1 MDPVTLDNLNRSV
14 GGIITSLQ
22 DLQNAITSA
31 TTGSAKSVEP
41 DKKGPENS
49 IGELEK
55 IMQSFVKDFKE
66 TVAEQKKYMEDVVNS
81 MKSVSNGR
89 SEKRAEKAA
98 ASSASGGDDAGDDA
112 KREKQEKLSEERRN
126 RLEKLQ
132 KKMKNVSK
140 DEIGIMEKALVSLK
154 ERNIISIHQYENAEK
169 LNEEQMKLVQENMR
183 LIKLYGNDNLEQAKS
198 LELIEKK
205 ARALRNFASQ
215 VSEIKSVFSSM
226 EGALGLKTMETLTGG
241 LVTQEVKYTREI
253 RAAAYETEGLT
264 KNSRGLQRAYEDIGT
279 TVSSTGADRTKYQE
293 SYLKALKSGVK
304 DLKLAKD
311 ITKSQLN
318 TEIQLGMEAGSLQDT
333 FQSFAQTGRMT
344 KGQISDM
351 GRGMREVAKNTGLTG
366 EALKGAIESS
376 REIVNQLRNA
386 SNLTS
391 MTAKNVIELSANAK
405 KLGVDQQ
412 MQTLQAGLASGAKLI
427 MESSQ
432 QTQTAIFMAASKV
445 GKMNEAMNGTLM
457 STKEGVK
464 SLGKGLEG
472 ILRDFGVGS
481 LEEIDQLSAE
491 AKTRLNIQLK
501 SVVGMELGEFRSLI
515 ESVNE
520 SGKGLGE
527 RLEDI
532 NKKMKANITAD
543 ERKALME
550 EQRKL
555 KASKQLEMLTAL
567 DEAAKGAKDMNGAL
581 AKFGERKKDFE
592 GDLKSLGSSWQ
603 DSTQVA
609 KDALKGA
616 IENVNKGLKDAG
628 KGELKIDASE
638 IEKALKDPAAL
649 RELTAK
655 IADGDQKIATAQ
667 KAQLD
672 PVSQTNQTL
681 SEINDTMR
689 NMSQNIISKGFNSLV
704 GKGLVTFIVLGTIAA
719 AIAGMVIQTIE
730 IKKLVK
736 KIAMGGSQAET
747 GTYGGEEGILGSL
760 GTVLGGTFS
769 KFFGKKEAAPAAPA
783 APATPVVAPAPEAP
797 KTPKPAAAPK
807 TADTVK
813 PVITPPVVTPAT
825 PPVPPPPIKPSPT
838 ITPSSE
844 TSKDMIA
851 KMSQAALTPEAAAK
865 ETAGL
870 KTPAPKA
877 EKSSKIF
884 QDILD
889 ALKLM
894 TDRLS
899 EIMKCICKSAPVE
912 KTSQGSSTNE
922 TAVKA
927 AGQTTPSPKAEKSSK
942 ILQDILAA
950 LELMT
955 DRVDVAANRL
965 SEIIK
970 CICKAA
976 PAAAAEKPAGPKT
989 KEANA
994 AAPQSPVA
1002 AAEQTGGKAAKK
1014 GKPSDEEIKAL
1025 QDAAT
1030 ARREQGKVGEQEL
1043 AQEKSLRRHRE
1054 KLVKED
1060 QRLQKVDQKNLAT
1073 QTATT
1078 KAGAGVAQAQKQEI
1092 KKDEKVAEAAKGPPE
1107 ASVLDPEALMQ
1118 GGKAMLK
1125 TAAAIALLTAGAVAI
1140 AAILFFVG
1148 YKLLSALGIDLGKV
1162 VETATTIGAM
1172 VGATVALIVAG
1183 ATAVSI
1189 IEGMQEEIEKMKKSK
1204 KMLID
1209 AAMTILPIS
1218 LALLALGIVIIFA
1231 VNKVLTVMGLDSA
1244 KALEVAV
1251 TIGVVAGVVG
1261 TMAMATASFMEC
1273 LEELEENELWQGM
1286 KKNTG
1291 KYLILIIQG
1300 GVVLLLLSA
1309 AIVLLG
1315 AAIVKIAGLIL
1326 GAMGIDQKTAIEV
1339 GTTIAVVLTTV
1350 AIIALATI
1358 GAMFGLA
1365 AIGLMVPL
1373 IKANYVTLLLGAGA
1387 LITLAPAVVA
1397 LGAALI
1403 GFAKLILSLLDINKE
1418 TAFEVGS
1425 TVAVIIGAVAVI
1437 ALATIGAFYG
1447 INAIGT
1453 LAPLIYA
1460 NYWTL
1465 LMGAGALI
1473 IFTPVVVAIAT
1484 ALLAFIGGIM
1494 KAGKID
1500 ASTASKTAEDVGT
1513 LLMATAAISIG
1524 ILGSIYGLAGL
1535 GYLAGTLY
1543 MYIPMVIGG
1552 AIALLAF
1559 TPVVILLA
1567 TAIIS
1572 MTSSMMKGKIDPKK
1586 ANETADA
1593 LGDVLM
1599 AAGKIATGVL
1609 LATGAL
1615 AVLGLAMTSGIFWGI
1630 AGLAILGAIA
1640 IKAMTPAVAEL
1651 AVTLVKMGDNI
1662 GKTVTPRM
1670 ISKSSEIITA
1680 VTDLVSKLSNTMT
1693 ILNDKIVPMT
1703 KSGWFVKS
1711 PVRQIEDA
1719 KIILDKF
1726 LPAMSELIGTI
1737 IKTVLDK
1744 FKNTRDAGKAN
1755 EILKSLSPVVEE
1767 SANIIKALSE
1777 KVLPFTKKDG
1787 IFFGGKSSIEKIS
1800 DSKKDLEK
1808 FFKDVVELMKDGIIS
1823 PITKIG
1829 NVDQL
1834 KTASVI
1840 MTYIGTILSETGKSI
1855 EGLSKVTGMMT
1866 KTWGQWITGSGSTT
1880 EQIDAS
1886 KTQFAAFFKDIASFV
1901 KTGLVEPINKE
1912 FNDTKKLSE
1921 AAKAM
1926 EDVGK
1931 LISTVSPVIKGIS
1944 EIMGFVNRTWIQYIS
1959 GGGSTMGDILNSK
1972 DKFASYFFSIASFVK
1987 TGIVDPVVTI
1997 FKDVKSLNL
2006 AALILDQI
2014 TKVTTSVTTTIKNLA
2029 EAIALMSSSKGWIE
2043 KTPMQEII
2051 DNKKLFS
2058 KWFKEIGIF
2067 VRDGIVIPTLETMK
2081 GIDIGAATKIIISMA
2096 RIASSITPMIK
2107 NLASAIGLMSA
2118 GGEENIDTECP
2129 VDRIIAS
2136 KEKFRKFFRE
2146 IAKFMKEGIVDPII
2160 DVMPDPKNIMAAAKI
2175 MTSMNS
2181 LIMTI
2186 PRVIKNLANGLI
2198 PLVDSPDEDLKNIPA
2213 NKIEANTDKFK
2224 KFFRQTAKFMKE
2236 GIVEPIISEMPDS
2249 KVVEEAAKILI
2260 ANNKLLNNL
2269 RSVIANLGYL
2279 FGGLNPDKTL
2289 KDSPVAMI
2297 SRMAPIFADWFYNIA
2312 QLMTEGIV
2320 DPILVFFPSSE
2331 EVIEA
2336 TVRLENLIKVIKM
2349 IPGFLAN
2356 LGKTL
2361 AEVLPAVMSLEATGV
2376 GSKAMIFSSIFGN
2389 IANSLIV
2396 GILEPISR
2404 MPDKEGLEEVVG
2416 TLNGLANVVYAA
2428 SDSMKRMGSVFGEFG
2443 IITGVFSAVFGRWD
2457 QTYFQKSFMN
2467 MANSLNYGL
2476 IRPIMK
2482 FMPKKSELDM
2492 VIEQLD
2498 GLITVLDK
2506 VKESMIKVS
2515 ETMASIG
2522 ELGLDFN
2529 TINAI
2534 PIDKLAALAQ
2544 VSQKG
2549 VIAAGGNISSNV
2561 KPEVEINT
2569 SSIPPMSLG
2578 DDLGSRVAA
2587 KKAGDKPAS
2596 SIISSKELSDIS
2608 ESSEKQTQLT
2618 EELVDMFRQFI
2629 NMMKAG
2635 SASSSGGGGGEEPST
2650 GLNRVRGKSPKFF
2663 RATTGQVSRGP
2674 GKQCVNLGP
2683 PGP

>member
-1 MDPVTLDNLNRSV
+1 VCS
-14 GGIITSLQ
+14 S
-22 DLQNAITSA
+22 DL
-31 TTGSAKSVEP
+31 
-41 DKKGPENS
+41 
-49 IGELEK
+49 
-55 IMQSFVKDFKE
+55 
-66 TVAEQKKYMEDVVNS
+66 
-81 MKSVSNGR
+81 
-89 SEKRAEKAA
+89 
-98 ASSASGGDDAGDDA
+98 
-112 KREKQEKLSEERRN
+112 
-126 RLEKLQ
+126 
-132 KKMKNVSK
+132 
-140 DEIGIMEKALVSLK
+140 
-154 ERNIISIHQYENAEK
+154 
-169 LNEEQMKLVQENMR
+169 
-183 LIKLYGNDNLEQAKS
+183 
-198 LELIEKK
+198 
-205 ARALRNFASQ
+205 
-215 VSEIKSVFSSM
+215 
-226 EGALGLKTMETLTGG
+226 
-241 LVTQEVKYTREI
+241 
-253 RAAAYETEGLT
+253 
-264 KNSRGLQRAYEDIGT
+264 
-279 TVSSTGADRTKYQE
+279 
-293 SYLKALKSGVK
+293 
-304 DLKLAKD
+304 
-311 ITKSQLN
+311 
-318 TEIQLGMEAGSLQDT
+318 
-333 FQSFAQTGRMT
+333 
-344 KGQISDM
+344 
-351 GRGMREVAKNTGLTG
+351 
-366 EALKGAIESS
+366 
-376 REIVNQLRNA
+376 
-386 SNLTS
+386 
-391 MTAKNVIELSANAK
+391 
-405 KLGVDQQ
+405 
-412 MQTLQAGLASGAKLI
+412 
-427 MESSQ
+427 
-432 QTQTAIFMAASKV
+432 
-445 GKMNEAMNGTLM
+445 
-457 STKEGVK
+457 
-464 SLGKGLEG
+464 
-472 ILRDFGVGS
+472 
-481 LEEIDQLSAE
+481 
-491 AKTRLNIQLK
+491 
-501 SVVGMELGEFRSLI
+501 
-515 ESVNE
+515 
-520 SGKGLGE
+520 
-527 RLEDI
+527 
-532 NKKMKANITAD
+532 
-543 ERKALME
+543 
-550 EQRKL
+550 
-555 KASKQLEMLTAL
+555 
-567 DEAAKGAKDMNGAL
+567 
-581 AKFGERKKDFE
+581 
-592 GDLKSLGSSWQ
+592 
-603 DSTQVA
+603 
-609 KDALKGA
+609 
-616 IENVNKGLKDAG
+616 
-628 KGELKIDASE
+628 
-638 IEKALKDPAAL
+638 
-649 RELTAK
+649 
-655 IADGDQKIATAQ
+655 
-667 KAQLD
+667 
-672 PVSQTNQTL
+672 
-681 SEINDTMR
+681 
-689 NMSQNIISKGFNSLV
+689 
-704 GKGLVTFIVLGTIAA
+704 
-719 AIAGMVIQTIE
+719 
-730 IKKLVK
+730 
-736 KIAMGGSQAET
+736 
-747 GTYGGEEGILGSL
+747 
-760 GTVLGGTFS
+760 
-769 KFFGKKEAAPAAPA
+769 
-783 APATPVVAPAPEAP
+783 
-797 KTPKPAAAPK
+797 
-807 TADTVK
+807 
-813 PVITPPVVTPAT
+813 
-825 PPVPPPPIKPSPT
+825 
-838 ITPSSE
+838 
-844 TSKDMIA
+844 
-851 KMSQAALTPEAAAK
+851 
-865 ETAGL
+865 
-870 KTPAPKA
+870 
-877 EKSSKIF
+877 
-884 QDILD
+884 
-889 ALKLM
+889 
-894 TDRLS
+894 
-899 EIMKCICKSAPVE
+899 
-912 KTSQGSSTNE
+912 
-922 TAVKA
+922 
-927 AGQTTPSPKAEKSSK
+927 
-942 ILQDILAA
+942 
-950 LELMT
+950 
-955 DRVDVAANRL
+955 
-965 SEIIK
+965 
-970 CICKAA
+970 
-976 PAAAAEKPAGPKT
+976 
-989 KEANA
+989 
-994 AAPQSPVA
+994 
-1002 AAEQTGGKAAKK
+1002 
-1014 GKPSDEEIKAL
+1014 
-1025 QDAAT
+1025 
-1030 ARREQGKVGEQEL
+1030 
-1043 AQEKSLRRHRE
+1043 
-1054 KLVKED
+1054 
-1060 QRLQKVDQKNLAT
+1060 
-1073 QTATT
+1073 
-1078 KAGAGVAQAQKQEI
+1078 
-1092 KKDEKVAEAAKGPPE
+1092 
-1107 ASVLDPEALMQ
+1107 Q

-1172 VGATVALIVAG
+1172 VVANFALIVAG

-1189 IEGMQEEIEKMKKSK
+1189 IEGMQEEIAKMKKSK

-1231 VNKVLTVMGLDSA
+1231 VNKVLTVMGIDSA

-1251 TIGVVAGVVG
+1251 TIGVIAGVVG

-1273 LEELEENELWQGM
+1273 LQELEENELWQGM

-1291 KYLILIIQG
+1291 KYLKLIIQG
-1300 GVVLLLLSA
+1300 GIVLLLLSV

-1315 AAIVKIAGLIL
+1315 AAIVKIAGFIL

-1350 AIIALATI
+1350 AVIALATI

-1365 AIGLMVPL
+1365 AIGKMSKL
-1373 IKANYVTLLLGAGA
+1373 ILTNYSTLLIGAAA
-1387 LITLAPAVVA
+1387 LIILAPAILA

-1403 GFAKLILSLLDINKE
+1403 GFSNLILSLLDINKE

-1425 TVAVIIGAVAVI
+1425 TVAVILGAVAVI

-1453 LAPLIYA
+1453 LAPSIYA

-1484 ALLAFIGGIM
+1484 ALLSFIGGIM
-1494 KAGKID
+1494 KAGKVD

-1513 LLMATAAISIG
+1513 LLMATAAISLG
-1524 ILGSIYGLAGL
+1524 ILGSLYGLAGL

-1543 MYIPMVIGG
+1543 IWIPAVIGG

-1651 AVTLVKMGDNI
+1651 AVTLVKMGDDI

-1866 KTWGQWITGSGSTT
+1866 KTWAQYITQSGSTT

-1886 KTQFAAFFKDIASFV
+1886 KTKFAAFFKDIASFV

-1944 EIMGFVNRTWIQYIS
+1944 EIMGFVNRTWIQYITF
-1959 GGGSTMGDILNSK
+1959 GGSTMGDIASSQ

-2107 NLASAIGLMSA
+2107 NLATAIGLMSA

-2160 DVMPDPKNIMAAAKI
+2160 EVMPDPKNIMAAAKI

-2224 KFFRQTAKFMKE
+2224 KFFRGTAKFMRE

-2249 KVVEEAAKILI
+2249 KVVEEAARILI

-2428 SDSMKRMGSVFGEFG
+2428 SDSMKRMGAVFGEFG

-2476 IRPIMK
+2476 IQPIMK

-2492 VIEQLD
+2492 VVDQLN

-2529 TINAI
+2529 TINAL

-2549 VIAAGGNISSNV
+2549 VSAAGGSISSNV

-2635 SASSSGGGGGEEPST
+2635 SASSSGGGGEEPST

>member
-1 MDPVTLDNLNRSV
+1 M
-14 GGIITSLQ
+14 
-22 DLQNAITSA
+22 
-31 TTGSAKSVEP
+31 
-41 DKKGPENS
+41 
-49 IGELEK
+49 
-55 IMQSFVKDFKE
+55 
-66 TVAEQKKYMEDVVNS
+66 
-81 MKSVSNGR
+81 
-89 SEKRAEKAA
+89 
-98 ASSASGGDDAGDDA
+98 
-112 KREKQEKLSEERRN
+112 
-126 RLEKLQ
+126 
-132 KKMKNVSK
+132 
-140 DEIGIMEKALVSLK
+140 
-154 ERNIISIHQYENAEK
+154 
-169 LNEEQMKLVQENMR
+169 
-183 LIKLYGNDNLEQAKS
+183 
-198 LELIEKK
+198 
-205 ARALRNFASQ
+205 
-215 VSEIKSVFSSM
+215 
-226 EGALGLKTMETLTGG
+226 
-241 LVTQEVKYTREI
+241 
-253 RAAAYETEGLT
+253 
-264 KNSRGLQRAYEDIGT
+264 
-279 TVSSTGADRTKYQE
+279 
-293 SYLKALKSGVK
+293 
-304 DLKLAKD
+304 
-311 ITKSQLN
+311 
-318 TEIQLGMEAGSLQDT
+318 
-333 FQSFAQTGRMT
+333 
-344 KGQISDM
+344 
-351 GRGMREVAKNTGLTG
+351 
-366 EALKGAIESS
+366 
-376 REIVNQLRNA
+376 
-386 SNLTS
+386 
-391 MTAKNVIELSANAK
+391 
-405 KLGVDQQ
+405 
-412 MQTLQAGLASGAKLI
+412 
-427 MESSQ
+427 
-432 QTQTAIFMAASKV
+432 
-445 GKMNEAMNGTLM
+445 
-457 STKEGVK
+457 
-464 SLGKGLEG
+464 
-472 ILRDFGVGS
+472 
-481 LEEIDQLSAE
+481 
-491 AKTRLNIQLK
+491 
-501 SVVGMELGEFRSLI
+501 
-515 ESVNE
+515 
-520 SGKGLGE
+520 
-527 RLEDI
+527 
-532 NKKMKANITAD
+532 
-543 ERKALME
+543 
-550 EQRKL
+550 
-555 KASKQLEMLTAL
+555 
-567 DEAAKGAKDMNGAL
+567 
-581 AKFGERKKDFE
+581 
-592 GDLKSLGSSWQ
+592 
-603 DSTQVA
+603 
-609 KDALKGA
+609 
-616 IENVNKGLKDAG
+616 
-628 KGELKIDASE
+628 
-638 IEKALKDPAAL
+638 
-649 RELTAK
+649 
-655 IADGDQKIATAQ
+655 
-667 KAQLD
+667 
-672 PVSQTNQTL
+672 
-681 SEINDTMR
+681 
-689 NMSQNIISKGFNSLV
+689 
-704 GKGLVTFIVLGTIAA
+704 
-719 AIAGMVIQTIE
+719 
-730 IKKLVK
+730 
-736 KIAMGGSQAET
+736 
-747 GTYGGEEGILGSL
+747 
-760 GTVLGGTFS
+760 
-769 KFFGKKEAAPAAPA
+769 APA
-783 APATPVVAPAPEAP
+783 
-797 KTPKPAAAPK
+797 
-807 TADTVK
+807 
-813 PVITPPVVTPAT
+813 I
-825 PPVPPPPIKPSPT
+825 
-838 ITPSSE
+838 
-844 TSKDMIA
+844 
-851 KMSQAALTPEAAAK
+851 
-865 ETAGL
+865 
-870 KTPAPKA
+870 
-877 EKSSKIF
+877 
-884 QDILD
+884 
-889 ALKLM
+889 
-894 TDRLS
+894 
-899 EIMKCICKSAPVE
+899 
-912 KTSQGSSTNE
+912 
-922 TAVKA
+922 
-927 AGQTTPSPKAEKSSK
+927 
-942 ILQDILAA
+942 
-950 LELMT
+950 
-955 DRVDVAANRL
+955 
-965 SEIIK
+965 
-970 CICKAA
+970 
-976 PAAAAEKPAGPKT
+976 
-989 KEANA
+989 
-994 AAPQSPVA
+994 
-1002 AAEQTGGKAAKK
+1002 
-1014 GKPSDEEIKAL
+1014 
-1025 QDAAT
+1025 
-1030 ARREQGKVGEQEL
+1030 
-1043 AQEKSLRRHRE
+1043 
-1054 KLVKED
+1054 
-1060 QRLQKVDQKNLAT
+1060 
-1073 QTATT
+1073 
-1078 KAGAGVAQAQKQEI
+1078 
-1092 KKDEKVAEAAKGPPE
+1092 
-1107 ASVLDPEALMQ
+1107 
-1118 GGKAMLK
+1118 
-1125 TAAAIALLTAGAVAI
+1125 
-1140 AAILFFVG
+1140 
-1148 YKLLSALGIDLGKV
+1148 
-1162 VETATTIGAM
+1162 
-1172 VGATVALIVAG
+1172 
-1183 ATAVSI
+1183 
-1189 IEGMQEEIEKMKKSK
+1189 
-1204 KMLID
+1204 
-1209 AAMTILPIS
+1209 
-1218 LALLALGIVIIFA
+1218 
-1231 VNKVLTVMGLDSA
+1231 
-1244 KALEVAV
+1244 
-1251 TIGVVAGVVG
+1251 
-1261 TMAMATASFMEC
+1261 
-1273 LEELEENELWQGM
+1273 
-1286 KKNTG
+1286 
-1291 KYLILIIQG
+1291 
-1300 GVVLLLLSA
+1300 
-1309 AIVLLG
+1309 
-1315 AAIVKIAGLIL
+1315 
-1326 GAMGIDQKTAIEV
+1326 
-1339 GTTIAVVLTTV
+1339 
-1350 AIIALATI
+1350 
-1358 GAMFGLA
+1358 
-1365 AIGLMVPL
+1365 
-1373 IKANYVTLLLGAGA
+1373 
-1387 LITLAPAVVA
+1387 VA

-1453 LAPLIYA
+1453 LAPLILT

-1484 ALLAFIGGIM
+1484 ALLSFIGGIM

-1543 MYIPMVIGG
+1543 MYIPMVAGG

-1572 MTSSMMKGKIDPKK
+1572 MTASMMKGKIDPKK

-1680 VTDLVSKLSNTMT
+1680 ITDLVSKLSNTMT

-1726 LPAMSELIGTI
+1726 LPVMSELIGTI
-1737 IKTVLDK
+1737 VKTVLDK

-1866 KTWGQWITGSGSTT
+1866 KTWGQWITQSGSTT

-1926 EDVGK
+1926 EDVGR
-1931 LISTVSPVIKGIS
+1931 LISSVSPVIKGIS
-1944 EIMGFVNRTWIQYIS
+1944 EIMGFVNRTWIQYITL
-1959 GGGSTMGDILNSK
+1959 GGSTMGDILNSK

-2006 AALILDQI
+2006 ATIILDQI

-2029 EAIALMSSSKGWIE
+2029 EAIALMSSSKGWVE

-2107 NLASAIGLMSA
+2107 NLATAIGLMSA

-2160 DVMPDPKNIMAAAKI
+2160 EVMPDPKNIMAAAKI
-2175 MTSMNS
+2175 MLSMNS
-2181 LIMTI
+2181 LILTI

-2198 PLVDSPDEDLKNIPA
+2198 PLVESPEEDLKNIPA

-2224 KFFRQTAKFMKE
+2224 KFFRETAKFMRE

-2269 RSVIANLGYL
+2269 RSVISNLGYL

-2289 KDSPVAMI
+2289 KDSPIAMI
-2297 SRMAPIFADWFYNIA
+2297 SKMAPIFADWFYNIA

-2320 DPILVFFPSSE
+2320 DPILVFFPSSD

-2361 AEVLPAVMSLEATGV
+2361 AEVLPAVMYLQATGV
-2376 GSKAMIFSSIFGN
+2376 GSNAMIFSNIFGG

-2404 MPDKEGLEEVVG
+2404 MPDEEGLKEVIG
-2416 TLNGLANVVYAA
+2416 ILNGLADVVYAT
-2428 SDSMKRMGSVFGEFG
+2428 SNSMKRMAVVFGEFG
-2443 IITGVFSAVFGRWD
+2443 VTTGFFSAVFGRWD

-2492 VIEQLD
+2492 VIDQLD

-2549 VIAAGGNISSNV
+2549 VIAAGGTASTTV
-2561 KPEVEINT
+2561 KPEVEVNT
-2569 SSIPPMSLG
+2569 SSIPPMIANT
-2578 DDLGSRVAA
+2578 DMGSKVAA

-2596 SIISSKELSDIS
+2596 SVISSKELSNIS

-2618 EELVDMFRQFI
+2618 EELVDMFRQFMT
-2629 NMMKAG
+2629 MMK
-2635 SASSSGGGGGEEPST
+2635 SSSSGSSPSEGCGEAPT
-2650 GLNRVRGKSPKFF
+2650 GLNKVRGKSPKFF
-2663 RATTGQVSRGP
+2663 RSTTGQVSRGP
-2674 GKQCVNLGP
+2674 GRQALNLGP
-2683 PGP
+2683 QGP

>member
-1 MDPVTLDNLNRSV
+1 MYIP
-14 GGIITSLQ
+14 
-22 DLQNAITSA
+22 
-31 TTGSAKSVEP
+31 
-41 DKKGPENS
+41 
-49 IGELEK
+49 
-55 IMQSFVKDFKE
+55 M
-66 TVAEQKKYMEDVVNS
+66 
-81 MKSVSNGR
+81 
-89 SEKRAEKAA
+89 
-98 ASSASGGDDAGDDA
+98 
-112 KREKQEKLSEERRN
+112 
-126 RLEKLQ
+126 
-132 KKMKNVSK
+132 
-140 DEIGIMEKALVSLK
+140 
-154 ERNIISIHQYENAEK
+154 
-169 LNEEQMKLVQENMR
+169 
-183 LIKLYGNDNLEQAKS
+183 
-198 LELIEKK
+198 
-205 ARALRNFASQ
+205 
-215 VSEIKSVFSSM
+215 
-226 EGALGLKTMETLTGG
+226 
-241 LVTQEVKYTREI
+241 
-253 RAAAYETEGLT
+253 
-264 KNSRGLQRAYEDIGT
+264 
-279 TVSSTGADRTKYQE
+279 
-293 SYLKALKSGVK
+293 
-304 DLKLAKD
+304 
-311 ITKSQLN
+311 
-318 TEIQLGMEAGSLQDT
+318 
-333 FQSFAQTGRMT
+333 
-344 KGQISDM
+344 
-351 GRGMREVAKNTGLTG
+351 
-366 EALKGAIESS
+366 
-376 REIVNQLRNA
+376 
-386 SNLTS
+386 
-391 MTAKNVIELSANAK
+391 
-405 KLGVDQQ
+405 
-412 MQTLQAGLASGAKLI
+412 
-427 MESSQ
+427 
-432 QTQTAIFMAASKV
+432 
-445 GKMNEAMNGTLM
+445 
-457 STKEGVK
+457 
-464 SLGKGLEG
+464 
-472 ILRDFGVGS
+472 
-481 LEEIDQLSAE
+481 
-491 AKTRLNIQLK
+491 
-501 SVVGMELGEFRSLI
+501 
-515 ESVNE
+515 
-520 SGKGLGE
+520 
-527 RLEDI
+527 
-532 NKKMKANITAD
+532 
-543 ERKALME
+543 
-550 EQRKL
+550 
-555 KASKQLEMLTAL
+555 
-567 DEAAKGAKDMNGAL
+567 
-581 AKFGERKKDFE
+581 
-592 GDLKSLGSSWQ
+592 
-603 DSTQVA
+603 
-609 KDALKGA
+609 
-616 IENVNKGLKDAG
+616 
-628 KGELKIDASE
+628 
-638 IEKALKDPAAL
+638 
-649 RELTAK
+649 
-655 IADGDQKIATAQ
+655 
-667 KAQLD
+667 
-672 PVSQTNQTL
+672 
-681 SEINDTMR
+681 
-689 NMSQNIISKGFNSLV
+689 
-704 GKGLVTFIVLGTIAA
+704 
-719 AIAGMVIQTIE
+719 
-730 IKKLVK
+730 
-736 KIAMGGSQAET
+736 
-747 GTYGGEEGILGSL
+747 
-760 GTVLGGTFS
+760 
-769 KFFGKKEAAPAAPA
+769 
-783 APATPVVAPAPEAP
+783 
-797 KTPKPAAAPK
+797 
-807 TADTVK
+807 
-813 PVITPPVVTPAT
+813 
-825 PPVPPPPIKPSPT
+825 
-838 ITPSSE
+838 
-844 TSKDMIA
+844 
-851 KMSQAALTPEAAAK
+851 
-865 ETAGL
+865 
-870 KTPAPKA
+870 
-877 EKSSKIF
+877 
-884 QDILD
+884 
-889 ALKLM
+889 
-894 TDRLS
+894 
-899 EIMKCICKSAPVE
+899 
-912 KTSQGSSTNE
+912 
-922 TAVKA
+922 
-927 AGQTTPSPKAEKSSK
+927 
-942 ILQDILAA
+942 
-950 LELMT
+950 
-955 DRVDVAANRL
+955 
-965 SEIIK
+965 
-970 CICKAA
+970 
-976 PAAAAEKPAGPKT
+976 
-989 KEANA
+989 
-994 AAPQSPVA
+994 
-1002 AAEQTGGKAAKK
+1002 
-1014 GKPSDEEIKAL
+1014 
-1025 QDAAT
+1025 
-1030 ARREQGKVGEQEL
+1030 
-1043 AQEKSLRRHRE
+1043 
-1054 KLVKED
+1054 
-1060 QRLQKVDQKNLAT
+1060 
-1073 QTATT
+1073 
-1078 KAGAGVAQAQKQEI
+1078 
-1092 KKDEKVAEAAKGPPE
+1092 
-1107 ASVLDPEALMQ
+1107 
-1118 GGKAMLK
+1118 
-1125 TAAAIALLTAGAVAI
+1125 
-1140 AAILFFVG
+1140 
-1148 YKLLSALGIDLGKV
+1148 
-1162 VETATTIGAM
+1162 
-1172 VGATVALIVAG
+1172 VAG
-1183 ATAVSI
+1183 
-1189 IEGMQEEIEKMKKSK
+1189 
-1204 KMLID
+1204 
-1209 AAMTILPIS
+1209 
-1218 LALLALGIVIIFA
+1218 
-1231 VNKVLTVMGLDSA
+1231 
-1244 KALEVAV
+1244 
-1251 TIGVVAGVVG
+1251 
-1261 TMAMATASFMEC
+1261 
-1273 LEELEENELWQGM
+1273 
-1286 KKNTG
+1286 
-1291 KYLILIIQG
+1291 
-1300 GVVLLLLSA
+1300 
-1309 AIVLLG
+1309 
-1315 AAIVKIAGLIL
+1315 
-1326 GAMGIDQKTAIEV
+1326 GIDQKTAIEV

-1350 AIIALATI
+1350 AVIALATI
-1358 GAMFGLA
+1358 GAMFGLY
-1365 AIGLMVPL
+1365 AIGEMSKL
-1373 IKANYVTLLLGAGA
+1373 ILTNYSTLLWGAAA
-1387 LITLAPAVVA
+1387 LILLAPAIVA

-1453 LAPLIYA
+1453 LAPLILT

-1484 ALLAFIGGIM
+1484 ALLSFIGGIM

-1543 MYIPMVIGG
+1543 MYIPMVAGG

-1572 MTSSMMKGKIDPKK
+1572 MTASMMKGKIDPKK

-1680 VTDLVSKLSNTMT
+1680 ITDLVSKLSNTMT

-1726 LPAMSELIGTI
+1726 LPVMSELIGTI
-1737 IKTVLDK
+1737 VKTVLDK

-1823 PITKIG
+1823 PITNNG

-1866 KTWGQWITGSGSTT
+1866 KTWGQWITQSGSTT

-1926 EDVGK
+1926 EDVGR
-1931 LISTVSPVIKGIS
+1931 LISSVSPVIKGIS
-1944 EIMGFVNRTWIQYIS
+1944 EIMGFVNRTWIQYITL
-1959 GGGSTMGDILNSK
+1959 GGSTMGDILNSK

-2006 AALILDQI
+2006 ATIILDQI

-2029 EAIALMSSSKGWIE
+2029 EAIALMSSSKGWVE

-2107 NLASAIGLMSA
+2107 NLATAIGLMSA

-2146 IAKFMKEGIVDPII
+2146 IAKFMKEGNVDPII
-2160 DVMPDPKNIMAAAKI
+2160 EVMPDPKNIMAAAKI
-2175 MTSMNS
+2175 MLSMNS
-2181 LIMTI
+2181 LILTI

-2198 PLVDSPDEDLKNIPA
+2198 PLVESPEEDLKNIPA

-2224 KFFRQTAKFMKE
+2224 KFFRETAKFMRE

-2269 RSVIANLGYL
+2269 RSVISNLGYL

-2289 KDSPVAMI
+2289 KDSPIAMI
-2297 SRMAPIFADWFYNIA
+2297 SKMAPIFADWFYNIA

-2320 DPILVFFPSSE
+2320 DPILVFFPSSD

-2361 AEVLPAVMSLEATGV
+2361 AEVLPAVMYLQATGV
-2376 GSKAMIFSSIFGN
+2376 GSNAMIFSNIFGG

-2404 MPDKEGLEEVVG
+2404 MPDEEGLKEVIG
-2416 TLNGLANVVYAA
+2416 ILNGLADVVYAT
-2428 SDSMKRMGSVFGEFG
+2428 SNSMKRMAVVFGEFG
-2443 IITGVFSAVFGRWD
+2443 VTTGFFSAVFGRWD

-2492 VIEQLD
+2492 VIDQLD

-2549 VIAAGGNISSNV
+2549 VIAAGGTASTTV
-2561 KPEVEINT
+2561 KPEVEVNT
-2569 SSIPPMSLG
+2569 SSIPPMIANT
-2578 DDLGSRVAA
+2578 DMGSKVAA

-2596 SIISSKELSDIS
+2596 SVISSKELSNIS

-2618 EELVDMFRQFI
+2618 EELVDMFRQFMT
-2629 NMMKAG
+2629 MMK
-2635 SASSSGGGGGEEPST
+2635 SSSSGSSPSEGCGEAPT
-2650 GLNRVRGKSPKFF
+2650 GLNKVRGKSPKFF
-2663 RATTGQVSRGP
+2663 RSTTGQVSRGP
-2674 GKQCVNLGP
+2674 GRQALNLGP
-2683 PGP
+2683 QGP

>member
-1 MDPVTLDNLNRSV
+1 MKGVFVEELGIVDKVLKNLQQRNKITAIQYKNAELSKEQIELVEKSIHSV
-14 GGIITSLQ
+14 RLNGLKVLEEEANLEEET
-22 DLQNAITSA
+22 
-31 TTGSAKSVEP
+31 
-41 DKKGPENS
+41 
-49 IGELEK
+49 LEK
-55 IMQSFVKDFKE
+55 IR
-66 TVAEQKKYMEDVVNS
+66 QKT
-81 MKSVSNGR
+81 
-89 SEKRAEKAA
+89 RAFYNL
-98 ASSASGGDDAGDDA
+98 SS
-112 KREKQEKLSEERRN
+112 QIN
-126 RLEKLQ
+126 Q
-132 KKMKNVSK
+132 
-140 DEIGIMEKALVSLK
+140 
-154 ERNIISIHQYENAEK
+154 
-169 LNEEQMKLVQENMR
+169 
-183 LIKLYGNDNLEQAKS
+183 
-198 LELIEKK
+198 
-205 ARALRNFASQ
+205 
-215 VSEIKSVFSSM
+215 IKSQFSSM
-226 EGALGLKTMETLTGG
+226 EAVLGLKTMETLTGG
-241 LVTQEVKYTREI
+241 LVDQEIKYTREI

-264 KNSRGLQRAYEDIGT
+264 KSSRGLQRAYEDIGA
-279 TVSSTGADRTKYQE
+279 TVSSTGADRTKFQE
-293 SYLKALKSGVK
+293 SYMKAVKSGVK
-304 DLKLAKD
+304 DLSLARD

-344 KGQISDM
+344 KNQISDM

-386 SNLTS
+386 ASLTS
-391 MTAKNVIELSANAK
+391 IAAKNVIELSANAK

-412 MQTLQAGLASGAKLI
+412 MQTLQSGLTSGAKLL

-432 QTQTAIFMAASKV
+432 QTQTMIFMAAGKV
-445 GKMNEAMNGTLM
+445 GKMNEAMNGTLLK
-457 STKEGVK
+457 TKEGVK

-481 LEEIDQLSAE
+481 LEEIDNLSDE
-491 AKTRLNIQLK
+491 AKTRLNISLK

-520 SGKGLGE
+520 SGKGLGD

-532 NKKMKANITAD
+532 NKKMKANITTD

-616 IENVNKGLKDAG
+616 IESVNVGLKDAG
-628 KGELKIDASE
+628 KDELKIDASE

-719 AIAGMVIQTIE
+719 AIAGMVMQTIE
-730 IKKLVK
+730 IKKFVK
-736 KIAMGGSQAET
+736 KIAMGASQAET
-747 GTYGGEEGILGSL
+747 DTYGGEQGILGNI
-760 GTVLGGTFS
+760 GTVLGGTFD
-769 KFFGKKEAAPAAPA
+769 KFFGKKQAD
-783 APATPVVAPAPEAP
+783 APEAP
-797 KTPKPAAAPK
+797 KTPKPATAPK
-807 TADTVK
+807 PVDTTK
-813 PVITPPVVTPAT
+813 PAVVPPVAPVTPPVVN
-825 PPVPPPPIKPSPT
+825 PPVPVVPPVVAPPPDASNTLTTAAPKAEKSSKIFQDIIDALKLMTDRLSEIIKCICKSAPVEKTNQPSPSPDPAVSAVGQA
-838 ITPSSE
+838 TP
-844 TSKDMIA
+844 T
-851 KMSQAALTPEAAAK
+851 
-865 ETAGL
+865 
-870 KTPAPKA
+870 PKA

-894 TDRLS
+894 TDRL
-899 EIMKCICKSAPVE
+899 
-912 KTSQGSSTNE
+912 
-922 TAVKA
+922 
-927 AGQTTPSPKAEKSSK
+927 
-942 ILQDILAA
+942 
-950 LELMT
+950 
-955 DRVDVAANRL
+955 DVAANRL

-976 PAAAAEKPAGPKT
+976 PAAAAEKTAAPEAAALTTPTPTLAETQSVTSPTTATTPAPATAESK
-989 KEANA
+989 AA
-994 AAPQSPVA
+994 AAPKSPVA
-1002 AAEQTGGKAAKK
+1002 VAEQTGGKEAKK
-1014 GKPSDEEIKAL
+1014 ATGKRILTTEEKEKLAADGAARKAAVEADKKDWKIENSIRRKQEKNARDEERKL
-1025 QDAAT
+1025 
-1030 ARREQGKVGEQEL
+1030 KVE
-1043 AQEKSLRRHRE
+1043 
-1054 KLVKED
+1054 
-1060 QRLQKVDQKNLAT
+1060 QKNVVT
-1073 QTATT
+1073 ETATT

-1092 KKDEKVAEAAKGPPE
+1092 KKNEKVAEASKGPPE

-1183 ATAVSI
+1183 AGAVTI
-1189 IEGMQEEIEKMKKSK
+1189 IEGMQEEIAKMKKSK

-1231 VNKVLTVMGLDSA
+1231 VNKVLTVMGIDSA

-1291 KYLILIIQG
+1291 KYLKLILTG
-1300 GVVLLLLSA
+1300 GVVLLLLST
-1309 AIVLLG
+1309 AIVFLG
-1315 AAIVKIAGLIL
+1315 AAIVKIAGFIL

-1350 AIIALATI
+1350 AVIALATI

-1365 AIGLMVPL
+1365 AIGKMSKL
-1373 IKANYVTLLLGAGA
+1373 ILTNYSTLLIGAAA
-1387 LITLAPAVVA
+1387 LIILAPAILA

-1403 GFAKLILSLLDINKE
+1403 GFSKLILSLLDINKE
-1418 TAFEVGS
+1418 TAFEVGL
-1425 TVAVIIGAVAVI
+1425 TVAVILGAVAVI

-1453 LAPLIYA
+1453 LAPLILT

-1484 ALLAFIGGIM
+1484 ALLSFIGGIM

-1543 MYIPMVIGG
+1543 MYIPMVAGG

-1572 MTSSMMKGKIDPKK
+1572 MTASMMKGKIDPKK

-1680 VTDLVSKLSNTMT
+1680 ITDLVSKLSNTMT

-1726 LPAMSELIGTI
+1726 LPVMSELIGTI
-1737 IKTVLDK
+1737 VKTVLDK

-1866 KTWGQWITGSGSTT
+1866 KTWAQYITQSGSTT

-1886 KTQFAAFFKDIASFV
+1886 KTQFATFFKDIASFV

-1931 LISTVSPVIKGIS
+1931 LISSVSPVIKGIS
-1944 EIMGFVNRTWIQYIS
+1944 EIMGFVNRTWIQYITL
-1959 GGGSTMGDILNSK
+1959 GGSTMGDILNSK

-2006 AALILDQI
+2006 AAIILDQI

-2107 NLASAIGLMSA
+2107 NLATAIGLMSA

-2160 DVMPDPKNIMAAAKI
+2160 EVMPDPKNIMAAAKI
-2175 MTSMNS
+2175 MLSMNS
-2181 LIMTI
+2181 LILTI

-2198 PLVDSPDEDLKNIPA
+2198 PLVESPEEDLKNIPA

-2224 KFFRQTAKFMKE
+2224 KFFRETAKFMRE

-2269 RSVIANLGYL
+2269 RSVISNLGYL

-2289 KDSPVAMI
+2289 KDSPIAMI
-2297 SRMAPIFADWFYNIA
+2297 SKMAPIFADWFYNIA

-2320 DPILVFFPSSE
+2320 DPILVFFPSSD

-2361 AEVLPAVMSLEATGV
+2361 AEVLPAVMYLQATGV
-2376 GSKAMIFSSIFGN
+2376 GSNAMIFSNIFGG

-2404 MPDKEGLEEVVG
+2404 MPDEEGLKEVIG
-2416 TLNGLANVVYAA
+2416 ILNGLADVVYAT
-2428 SDSMKRMGSVFGEFG
+2428 SNSMKRMAVVFGEFG
-2443 IITGVFSAVFGRWD
+2443 VTTGFFSAVFGRWD

-2492 VIEQLD
+2492 VIDQLD

-2549 VIAAGGNISSNV
+2549 VVAAGGTASTTV
-2561 KPEVEINT
+2561 KPEVEVNT
-2569 SSIPPMSLG
+2569 SSIPPMIANT
-2578 DDLGSRVAA
+2578 DMGSKVAA

-2596 SIISSKELSDIS
+2596 SVISSKELSNIS

-2618 EELVDMFRQFI
+2618 EELVDMFRQFMT
-2629 NMMKAG
+2629 MMK
-2635 SASSSGGGGGEEPST
+2635 SSSSGSSPSEGCGEAPT
-2650 GLNRVRGKSPKFF
+2650 GLNKVRGKSPKFF
-2663 RATTGQVSRGP
+2663 RSTTGQVSRGP
-2674 GKQCVNLGP
+2674 GRQALNLGP
-2683 PGP
+2683 QGP